1 MKNYDRATIKRLM
14 KYIAGHAK
22 GIFIL
27 SIICV
32 LISTA
37 ANVSGSMFIQVLV
50 DEYIEP
56 LLFEDNPVFTGLIK
70 VLIAMGS
77 VYLIGVI
84 CTFIYNQL
92 MVNVSQGCLK
102 SIRDDMFNHMQS
114 LPIKYFDTNTHGDI
128 MSHYTNDTDTLRQFI
143 SQALPQ
149 LFSCTVTVLASFAI
163 MLYYSPILSLLV
175 VVITACLIII
185 TRFIA

>member
-1 MKNYDRATIKRLM
+1 MKNYDGATIKRLM

-22 GIFIL
+22 GSFIL

-56 LLFEDNPVFTGLIK
+56 LLLEDNPVFTGLIK

-77 VYLIGVI
+77 VYLIGVSAPLSTTSLWL
-84 CTFIYNQL
+84 TFL
-92 MVNVSQGCLK
+92 
-102 SIRDDMFNHMQS
+102 RD
-114 LPIKYFDTNTHGDI
+114 
-128 MSHYTNDTDTLRQFI
+128 
-143 SQALPQ
+143 A
-149 LFSCTVTVLASFAI
+149 
-163 MLYYSPILSLLV
+163 
-175 VVITACLIII
+175 
-185 TRFIA
+185 